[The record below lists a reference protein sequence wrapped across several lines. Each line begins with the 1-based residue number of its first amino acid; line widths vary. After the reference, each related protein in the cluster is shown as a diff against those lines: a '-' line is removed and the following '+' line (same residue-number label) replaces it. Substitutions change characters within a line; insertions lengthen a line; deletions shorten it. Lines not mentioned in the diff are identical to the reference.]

1 MVMERQDFFNGFT
14 PEVVAISIVLSAR
27 RACKLDETASKN
39 IYEQMFGRSLDFEIL
54 RCIEIISSLENLI
67 IDSEIVDK
75 TSGSISNR
83 AYNSRPENKTEKV
96 IKNTNKDL
104 PCFKPT

>member
-39 IYEQMFGRSLDFEIL
+39 IYE
-54 RCIEIISSLENLI
+54 
-67 IDSEIVDK
+67 
-75 TSGSISNR
+75 
-83 AYNSRPENKTEKV
+83 
-96 IKNTNKDL
+96 
-104 PCFKPT
+104 